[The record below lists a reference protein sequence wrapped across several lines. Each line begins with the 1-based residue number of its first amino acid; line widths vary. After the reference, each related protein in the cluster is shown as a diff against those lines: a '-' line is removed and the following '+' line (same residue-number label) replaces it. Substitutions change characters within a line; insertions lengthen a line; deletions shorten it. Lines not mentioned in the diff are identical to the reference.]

1 MLSQRALLLQ
11 NSFKNILHRY
21 ASSST
26 TTSLVNVST
35 SHDNQICRIKLNNPR
50 QRNILSFAM
59 MNDLMKA
66 IVENEQRSRVIILT
80 AGDQTVFSSGHS
92 LKELAELSK
101 KNASASV
108 FDRCTELMLKVRH
121 LSIPVIAEVFGLA
134 AAAGCQL
141 VASCDIVVAGENAS
155 FSVPGV
161 KHGLFCITPA
171 VAVPAG
177 CQLVASCDIVV
188 AGENASF
195 SVPGVKHGLFCITPA
210 VAVRESI
217 TNPKLSSLM
226 LYTGEAIS
234 AKEAYEHGLVSRIVG
249 ENDLER
255 ETNKIAEQICAHSR
269 PVVAVGKK
277 YLQMKDEKDNLLN
290 DYKIATQGMVENLHL
305 KDTQY
310 GLESFIK
317 KTRPVWSHQND
328 TI

>member
-171 VAVPAG
+171 VAV
-177 CQLVASCDIVV
+177 
-188 AGENASF
+188 
-195 SVPGVKHGLFCITPA
+195 
-210 VAVRESI
+210 RESI

-226 LYTGEAIS
+226 LYTGEPIS